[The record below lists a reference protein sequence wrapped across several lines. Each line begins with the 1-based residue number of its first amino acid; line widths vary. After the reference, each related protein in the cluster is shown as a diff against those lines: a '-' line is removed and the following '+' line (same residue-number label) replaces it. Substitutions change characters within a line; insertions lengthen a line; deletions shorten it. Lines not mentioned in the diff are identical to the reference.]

1 MNKFIKIAAPLSLLL
16 VSLCSCGSS
25 KKVEI
30 DLDNYT
36 FMTFRGNDTVGN
48 VDSFGIDVQKMVEEN
63 SEAFGGSSPA
73 IVSDVA
79 EYFNPT
85 VNDLFNDVSN
95 GDIVTLDLGDK
106 YTELNDKY
114 NVKLTADDLEFT
126 VSGLKELEEIDPF
139 DNMQVFF
146 SEIPNEENS
155 NARICTFTGQY
166 YLSTVDCKIDKE
178 LANIGDTVTV
188 EYISKYGD
196 GTTVEQAF
204 AKDGGYKI
212 TRSKMEVVVE

>member
-1 MNKFIKIAAPLSLLL
+1 MQETISVAVLISIISLICTLINTFSGGKKTIREQDEKENNKQLEIEKNFVKI
-16 VSLCSCGSS
+16 
-25 KKVEI
+25 
-30 DLDNYT
+30 
-36 FMTFRGNDTVGN
+36 
-48 VDSFGIDVQKMVEEN
+48 
-63 SEAFGGSSPA
+63 
-73 IVSDVA
+73 
-79 EYFNPT
+79 
-85 VNDLFNDVSN
+85 
-95 GDIVTLDLGDK
+95 
-106 YTELNDKY
+106 
-114 NVKLTADDLEFT
+114 NVKLDNFCETSNKLLAENAKKTDELRVVSEKLVT
-126 VSGLKELEEIDPF
+126 VNEKVSTLFKYKDEHDERLKELEEIDPF

-204 AKDGGYKI
+204 AKDGCYKI
-212 TRSKMEVVVE
+212 TRSKMEFVVE